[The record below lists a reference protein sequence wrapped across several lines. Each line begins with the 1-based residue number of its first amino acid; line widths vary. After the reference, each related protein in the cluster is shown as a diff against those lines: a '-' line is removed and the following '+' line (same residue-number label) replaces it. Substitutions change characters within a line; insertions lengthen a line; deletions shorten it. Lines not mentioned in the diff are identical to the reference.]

1 LVIQH
6 KIDQPWEDTLM
17 PKPYRF
23 LAALVLVLAPALPAF
38 ALSNFADGAAAAR
51 VELGPILSL
60 AEEATGHLAIGK
72 GLGGDVLVAWAGP
85 SQIRALRLAATGQPL
100 GPPFVVDYAV
110 GAPPYT
116 PDPGWNMKV
125 VPGVGNGFLVTWDD
139 FSTPGGLFTRRVR
152 GRENE
157 IVEGFEIH
165 SSSSDPAAVALPQ
178 GRFLVVYE
186 MHTGA
191 LLAQR
196 FDPDGSPVGPERELA
211 PQGFQPAVVRDATGN
226 VLIAS
231 FAYDSRDA
239 RRLFLWARRFT
250 PDGTPLGE
258 SRLLDGPFSS
268 GFDGRVRGATGT
280 GGVSALT
287 WDHDGRV
294 RLQLIGA
301 DGSFRGHPIEVAQE
315 PEPACPD
322 VAVDAAG
329 QALVVWA
336 DCCVSG
342 AQAHARLW
350 APNGRPLGPAF
361 VLSPPLHDDPSVIRQ
376 PAVAARDRGDFFIA
390 WIGENGMEPDFTMP
404 AIFGV
409 RVTVRDP

>member
-1 LVIQH
+1 
-6 KIDQPWEDTLM
+6 M
-17 PKPYRF
+17 PRSHRF
-23 LAALVLVLAPALPAF
+23 LITLVLILSPALSAF
-38 ALSNFADGAAAAR
+38 ALSNLADAAAAAR
-51 VELGPILSL
+51 VELGPILTL
-60 AEEATGHLAIGK
+60 AEEATGHLAVGK
-72 GLGGDVLVAWAGP
+72 GLGGDVLVAWAEP

-100 GPPFVVDYAV
+100 GAPFVVDYAV

-125 VPGVGNGFLVTWDD
+125 VPGVGSGFLVTWDD

-165 SSSSDPAAVALPQ
+165 SSASDPAAVALSQ
-178 GRFLVVYE
+178 GRFLLVYE
-186 MHTGA
+186 LSGA

-239 RRLFLWARRFT
+239 RRFFLWARRFT
-250 PDGTPLGE
+250 PDGAPLGE
-258 SRLLDGPFSS
+258 RRLLDGPFSS

-301 DGSFRGHPIEVAQE
+301 DGSFRGHTIEVAHE
-315 PEPACPD
+315 PEFANPD

-336 DCCVSG
+336 DCCASG
-342 AQAHARLW
+342 ARTHARLW

-361 VLSPPLHDDPSVIRQ
+361 VLSPPLHDNPSVIRQ
-376 PAVAARDRGDFFIA
+376 PVVAARDRGDFFMA
-390 WIGENGMEPDFTMP
+390 WIGENGTEPHSSEP